1 MGGGIVMANEFED
14 LLNEYAAAVVERAK
28 SNLRIKR
35 RVRGKVVNRFASG
48 NLSRSL
54 VYKLKFRYNKPTI
67 DFTVNNDA
75 AGKYAD
81 VIEDGRRPYPG
92 QPNKRPPV
100 KAIEEWIKIKKLK
113 LRNNQGQFIKSTD
126 DTIRAAALRIAI
138 NIGERG
144 IEGIHYY
151 QDAVNDTWDEYKEQL
166 ITAYVKGF
174 EQRYLLNKR

>member
-35 RVRGKVVNRFASG
+35 RVRGKVVNRVASG
-48 NLSRSL
+48 NLLNSL

-67 DFTVNNDA
+67 DFTVDNDA

-92 QPNKRPPV
+92 QPNKRPPY
-100 KAIEEWIKIKKLK
+100 KDIMKWIKLKPLK
-113 LRNNQGQFIKSTD
+113 LRNRQGEFIKATESN
-126 DTIRAAALRIAI
+126 IKSAAIAI
-138 NIGERG
+138 SKSIGEKG

-151 QDAVNDTWDEYKEQL
+151 QEAVDDTWDEYKEQL
-166 ITAYVKGF
+166 LTAYVKGV
-174 EQRYLLNKR
+174 EQRFLLNKR